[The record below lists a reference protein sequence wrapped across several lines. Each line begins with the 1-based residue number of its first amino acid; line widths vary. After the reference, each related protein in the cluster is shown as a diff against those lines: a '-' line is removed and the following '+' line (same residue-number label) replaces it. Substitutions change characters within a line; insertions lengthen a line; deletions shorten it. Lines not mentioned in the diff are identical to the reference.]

1 MEVKNKI
8 FKLENKR
15 WVIGSILF
23 SVLLLLPIF
32 TLFYKLLYLEG
43 NSFEYLWKNLLLDYT
58 FNTFYLIIITAF
70 FSLLFGII
78 PAWLISNFKFQGRN
92 FLDIVLYLPLA
103 IPSYIMAF
111 TYSDI
116 LSYTGPI
123 QSFLRQNFYSI
134 SVFFNQDY
142 LQIEVLGI
150 IMALALY
157 PYIYT
162 VSRVSF
168 SLVGSNYINVS
179 KNLGLSSFRTFYK
192 IILPLS
198 RPAIFSG
205 LFLVLMEVL
214 NEYGAV
220 KYFGVNTYTTGI
232 FRAWFSMGDVG
243 TAIQLSIILLIVV
256 FSFFYIEKY
265 YNSKIKFYYKT
276 NSKIQSTN
284 KLIGLNKFS
293 TILICSIPF
302 FFGFL
307 IPLLFILNNVFLT
320 YSSIDFKDLFQ
331 LTYNSISVSTIASF
345 LIIIIA
351 LFFLFVEK
359 ISKSR
364 VNYFISQLIS
374 MGYAIPGAVI
384 GLGLIMLFTYIDNLS
399 ISFTFLGSLFL
410 LIYAYTIR
418 FLAVGKSPIKSSLEK
433 HPESYDHTAKN
444 LGLGP
449 FKLLQK
455 IHLPINKFALITAF
469 IVTFID
475 LMKELPI
482 TLILRPFNFDTLAT
496 QTYEFAVEEMIP
508 LSSIYSLT
516 IILIGSVL
524 LLILKNVI
532 NKQIN
537 VS

>member
-1 MEVKNKI
+1 LEIKNKT
-8 FKLENKR
+8 FYLENKR
-15 WVIGSILF
+15 WIIGSILF
-23 SVLLLLPIF
+23 AILLLFPIF
-32 TLFYKLLYLEG
+32 TLFYNLLYLEG
-43 NSFEYLWKNLLLDYT
+43 NSFNYLWKNLLFDYT
-58 FNTFYLIIITAF
+58 FNTFYLISISSF

-78 PAWLISNFKFQGRN
+78 PAWFISNYKFKGRN
-92 FLDIVLYLPLA
+92 FLDIALYLPLA

-116 LSYTGPI
+116 LSYTGPV
-123 QSFLRQNFYSI
+123 QSFLRENFYSL
-134 SVFFNQDY
+134 SVIFNKDY

-150 IMALALY
+150 ILALALY

-162 VSRVSF
+162 ASRVSF
-168 SLVGSNYINVS
+168 SLLGANYINIS
-179 KNLGLSSFRTFYK
+179 KNLGLSTFKTFYK
-192 IILPLS
+192 VILPLS

-205 LFLVLMEVL
+205 LFLVLMEIL

-232 FRAWFSMGDVG
+232 FRAWFSMGDIG
-243 TAIQLSIILLIVV
+243 TAIQLSVILLIVV
-256 FSFFYIEKY
+256 FLFFYIEKY
-265 YNSKIKFYYKT
+265 YNSKFKFYYGV
-276 NSKIQSTN
+276 NSKVQSVTS
-284 KLIGLNKFS
+284 ISGVNKFLVI
-293 TILICSIPF
+293 ILCAIPF
-302 FFGFL
+302 LFGFL
-307 IPLLFILNNVFLT
+307 IPLLFIMNNVFMT
-320 YSSIDFKDLFQ
+320 FSSIDLLDLLE
-331 LTYNSISVSTIASF
+331 LTLNTIKVSTISAV
-345 LIIIIA
+345 LIVLIA

-364 VNYFISQLIS
+364 VNYFISQSIS

-384 GLGLIMLFTYIDNLS
+384 GLGLIILFTYIDDLFS
-399 ISFTFLGSLFL
+399 SSTLLGSFFL

-418 FLAVGKSPIKSSLEK
+418 FLAVGKSPIKSSIEK
-433 HPESYDHTAKN
+433 HPDSYDDTAKN

-449 FKLLQK
+449 LKLLQK

-508 LSSIYSLT
+508 LSSTYSLM
-516 IILIGSVL
+516 IILIGSIL
-524 LLILKNVI
+524 LLLLKNII